1 MASNTNKL
9 FSINVAD
16 RFNNA
21 AGEEKTKFREI
32 AVGFAN
38 KTGGLGF
45 TLPKGVM
52 LTAEAQIVIFP
63 IEPKEDDND

>member
-1 MASNTNKL
+1 MSSTNKL
-9 FSINVAD
+9 YSINVAD

-52 LTAEAQIVIFP
+52 LTGDAQVVIFP
-63 IEPKEDDND
+63 IEPKDDGND